1 MMLNIKRVELT
12 TSISNYMVSNIF
24 VILLLGLEFAVLL
37 SYSLTQSKTHV
48 QETIQFLLVID
59 ISSNLEL
66 LGYTLYGFHVFQL
79 IIVALLLFM
88 AMIGSIVI
96 TLSHDPFVR
105 RIEVFEQ
112 NQRTFQNTLR
122 F

>member
-59 ISSNLEL
+59 IPSNLEL

-96 TLSHDPFVR
+96 TLSHDPFVSAYR
-105 RIEVFEQ
+105 SF
-112 NQRTFQNTLR
+112 
-122 F
+122 